1 MSIAASN
8 SSCIQHRMEST
19 TSPFDL
25 LARTAQ
31 QSPNRTAL
39 EFLPGDLEGA
49 PFEVSYQQLL
59 QDVQRIA
66 AALKATGIRE
76 NESVAIL
83 LPFVP
88 QAVFVLIAASAVA
101 VAFPVNLLLSAEALC
116 AQLSIAR
123 CRVVVTL
130 GPHPALD
137 VHARVLRAVESMTV
151 APTVVEVPLAGPTHG
166 WGAFLGAS
174 TSVFEPQVDPGRV
187 GALVHT
193 GGTTG
198 HPKLARLS
206 LRNMAVAALMAS
218 AGLGIESSDRLL
230 TGLPLFHVGG
240 AIDGLMAA
248 LSVGAT
254 VVFPTPL
261 GMRNPAVVQR
271 IWEIIARYGI
281 TVLGVVP
288 TSLAAIRDIPPGTA
302 DLAGLR
308 AIMTGGSSLSEDLS
322 LHMQVLTGKP
332 VYQLYGMT
340 ESSGIA
346 TAQPTTGR
354 RAAHAAGVPVPEVE
368 ISLGQAGAEYRPG
381 AKGEILIRGP
391 NVFQGYLTAQ
401 GVIDDPQGGWLSSGD
416 LGEVTANGELRIVG
430 RSKDVIIRSG
440 HNIDP
445 QLIED
450 VAHWH
455 ASVAHAAAV
464 AMPDDYAGE
473 VPVLFVVARSTA
485 GFCLSEL
492 SGFVAQQ
499 IAEPP
504 ARPKG
509 IFLLDELPLTPF
521 GKVARYRLRQLAVE
535 HKVTELL
542 ADILGSPSVT
552 CHDPAAKRVE
562 IGSKEHLTDSQI
574 EDIVRILR
582 RFDLE
587 LERPETTG

>member
-1 MSIAASN
+1 MSTAASN

-19 TSPFDL
+19 TSPFEL

-31 QSPNRTAL
+31 QLPTRTAL

-49 PFEVSYQQLL
+49 PLEVTYRQLL
-59 QDVQRIA
+59 QEVQRIA
-66 AALKATGIRE
+66 SALKATGIRE
-76 NESVAIL
+76 DESVAIL

-88 QAVFVLIAASAVA
+88 QAVSVLIAASAVA
-101 VAFPVNLLLSAEALC
+101 VAFPVNLLLSAEAMR

-137 VHARVLRAVESMTV
+137 VHARVVRAVESMPV
-151 APTVVEVPLAGPTHG
+151 APTVIEVPLAGPAHN
-166 WGAFLGAS
+166 WEAFLGAS
-174 TSVFEPQVDPGRV
+174 TSAFEQPVDPGRV

-206 LRNMAVAALMAS
+206 LRNMAVAAVMAS
-218 AGLGIESSDRLL
+218 AGLGIEPSDRLL

-271 IWEIIARYGI
+271 LWEIVSRYGI

-288 TSLAAIRDIPPGTA
+288 TSLAAIRDTPVGTSE
-302 DLAGLR
+302 LAGLR
-308 AIMTGGSSLSEDLS
+308 AIMTGGSPLSEDLS
-322 LHMQVLTGKP
+322 QHIQALTGKP

-346 TAQPTTGR
+346 TAQSTTGR
-354 RAAHAAGVPVPEVE
+354 RAAHAAGLPVPGVE

-381 AKGEILIRGP
+381 AKGEVLIRGP
-391 NVFQGYLTAQ
+391 NVFQGYLTDQ
-401 GVIDDPQGGWLSSGD
+401 GVVGDPRGGWLSSGD
-416 LGEVTANGELRIVG
+416 LGEVASNGELRIIG

-450 VAHWH
+450 VAHRH
-455 ASVAHAAAV
+455 AGVAQAAAV

-485 GFCLSEL
+485 EFCLSEL
-492 SGFVAQQ
+492 AGFMAQQ

-509 IFLLDELPLTPF
+509 IFVLDELPLTPF

-535 HKVTELL
+535 RKVAELL
-542 ADILGSPSVT
+542 ADLVEAPAVT
-552 CHDPAAKRVE
+552 CRDPAARRVE
-562 IGSKEHLTDSQI
+562 IGTREPLTDSLI
-574 EDIVRILR
+574 EDIVRRLR
-582 RFDLE
+582 RLDLE
-587 LERPETTG
+587 MERPGTTI